1 MTLKKALVSL
11 LFLSVLLVLF
21 SGSASAQVEY
31 RITETELTRLEQIFS
46 QLERNNQQIL
56 TDLELSQQDLTTARQ
71 KLASYQQEL
80 VTLQNQLLALK
91 AESAKARIELE
102 QANNLLN
109 RAGASLVKYE
119 AEVRSEIKSLTWQRN
134 GLLLL
139 VGILA
144 LK

>member
-1 MTLKKALVSL
+1 MTRRLLLLLFFACCVLVS
-11 LFLSVLLVLF
+11 F
-21 SGSASAQVEY
+21 SGSASAQAEY

-46 QLERNNQQIL
+46 QLSSNNQALLI
-56 TDLELSQQDLTTARQ
+56 DLETSRQDLTTAQQ

-91 AESAKARIELE
+91 AESAKARSELE
-102 QANNLLN
+102 QANSSL
-109 RAGASLVKYE
+109 AKASASLVKYE
-119 AEVRSEIKSLTWQRN
+119 LEVRSEIKSLTWQRN